1 MIGRARLNKTLKL
14 QLAIFA
20 CLLCAS
26 NVQAQLTPSDTDI
39 DNTATINYNIG
50 VTPQTLIE
58 SSPTGNSTAGVGV
71 GTATTFKVDNL
82 IDFTVTELDAT
93 YTEVAPGSTSQAVA
107 FTLQNDGNTVQ
118 DFSFSATELTTGT
131 ADPFG
136 GNDNFNATVVGI
148 YLEDGTTIGYQ
159 VAEDTATYADE
170 LVADGVTTM
179 TVYVVRDIGAAQA
192 DADISG
198 VILVA
203 QVAQGGAAAAQ
214 GADITTDDS
223 GSADD
228 PTTVQIVFGDAAGDD
243 AGDTAYDG
251 MHSDTDAFIVRTATL
266 EITKTSSVVSDPI
279 NGAVNPK
286 AIPGATVEYSIT
298 VSNTAGTGTAT
309 SVVVSDDLS
318 TEVGL
323 GTIAFDL
330 NGYAAVNGLQV
341 TAPNL
346 YGGAATALSNAADA
360 DEGEWNA
367 GTSVLS
373 VSGIEVAPGQTATV
387 NYRVTIQ

>member
-1 MIGRARLNKTLKL
+1 MIRRERLNKTLKL

-39 DNTATINYNIG
+39 DNTATINYSLAG
-50 VTPQTLIE
+50 TPQTLVE
-58 SSPTGNSTAGVGV
+58 SSPTGNTTAGAGN

-82 IDFTVTELDAT
+82 IDFTVGELDTT

-107 FTLQNDGNTVQ
+107 FALQNDGNTVQ
-118 DFSFSATELTTGT
+118 DFSLSAVELATGT

-136 GNDNFNATVVGI
+136 GNDNFNATAVGI
-148 YLEDGTTIGYQ
+148 FREDGTTLGYQ
-159 VAEDTATYADE
+159 AAEDTATYVDE
-170 LVADGVTTM
+170 LAADTST
-179 TVYVVRDIGAAQA
+179 TVYVVRDIGAGQA

-198 VILVA
+198 VILIA
-203 QVAQGGAAAAQ
+203 QVAQGGTGGTQ
-214 GADITTDDS
+214 GADITSDDS
-223 GSADD
+223 GTPDD
-228 PTTVQIVFGDAAGDD
+228 PTTVEIVFGDAAGDD
-243 AGDTAYDG
+243 AGDGAYDG
-251 MHSDTDAFIVRTATL
+251 MHSDTDAFLVRTATL

-279 NGAVNPK
+279 NGTTNPK
-286 AIPGATVEYSIT
+286 AIPGATVEYIIT

-318 TEVGL
+318 TEIGL

-330 NGYAAVNGLQV
+330 DGYAAANGLQV

-346 YGGAATALSNAADA
+346 YGGAATALSNASDA

-373 VSGIEVAPGQTATV
+373 VNGIEVAPGQTATV

>member
-1 MIGRARLNKTLKL
+1 MTGQARLNKTLKL

-26 NVQAQLTPSDTDI
+26 NVQAQTASDTDI
-39 DNTATINYNIG
+39 DNTASINYSLAG
-50 VTPQTLIE
+50 TPQTLIE
-58 SSPTGNSTAGVGV
+58 SSPTGNSTAGAGN

-82 IDFTVTELDAT
+82 IDFTVTELDTT
-93 YTEVAPGSTSQAVA
+93 YTEVAPGSTDQAVA

-118 DFSFSATELTTGT
+118 DFSFTATELGTGT
-131 ADPFG
+131 PDPFG
-136 GNDNFNATVVGI
+136 GNDNFDAIAVGI
-148 YLEDGTTIGYQ
+148 YREEGSTIGYQ
-159 VAEDTATYADE
+159 AGIDAAIYVDE
-170 LVADGVTTM
+170 LAAGASTI
-179 TVYVVRDIGAAQA
+179 VYVVRDIAAGQA
-192 DADISG
+192 DLDISG

-203 QVAQGGAAAAQ
+203 QVAQGGGAGQ
-214 GADITTDDS
+214 GADITTDDRL
-223 GSADD
+223 AVDD
-228 PTTVQIVFGDAAGDD
+228 PATVQIVFGDALGVD
-243 AGDTAYDG
+243 AADLANDG
-251 MHSDTDAFIVRTATL
+251 KHSDTDAFFVRTATL
-266 EITKTSSVVSDPI
+266 EITKTSSVFSDPI
-279 NGAVNPK
+279 NGTTNPK
-286 AIPGATVEYSIT
+286 AIPGATVEYTIQ

-309 SVVVSDDLS
+309 SIVVTDDLT
-318 TEVGL
+318 TEIGL

-330 NGYAAVNGLQV
+330 NGYAAVNGLRV

-373 VSGIEVAPGQTATV
+373 VDGIEVAPGETATV